1 MSEQD
6 RHRLLQRLREILGDE
21 EAATLMENLPPL
33 PWSELATKADLEGLA
48 TKADLEQLPTK
59 ADLEQLPTKADLE
72 QLPTKADLEQ
82 LPTKA
87 DLEGLPTKADLEVLR
102 DDVTELDVKLR
113 TLDGSLDLRFERSE
127 ARMESLVHRTVTAQ
141 TRVLLV
147 GLLGSV
153 LTAAA
158 IAFGAAAV

>member
-48 TKADLEQLPTK
+48 TKADLEELPTK
-59 ADLEQLPTKADLE
+59 ADLEELPTKADLE
-72 QLPTKADLEQ
+72 F
-82 LPTKA
+82 
-87 DLEGLPTKADLEVLR
+87 LR
-102 DDVTELDVKLR
+102 DGVTELDVKLR

>member
-1 MSEQD
+1 MSEQG

-48 TKADLEQLPTK
+48 
-59 ADLEQLPTKADLE
+59 
-72 QLPTKADLEQ
+72 
-82 LPTKA
+82 
-87 DLEGLPTKADLEVLR
+87 TKADLEVLR